1 MAMPLTL
8 GGATWS
14 RLLSRARCEG
24 GPLHAAPSLVD
35 HHGSRATVPTW
46 DQPGGEAGTNPTHIG
61 EAPLKPLGAAGA
73 QQLCSTKPRE
83 PPRVGPP
90 APVQCPATLRKGLWW
105 SSWWGSLDGI
115 QGVRGSNPLSS
126 TTTTPQVNIT
136 ARPSPHSRLS
146 QCRPAGAASGPR
158 AP

>member
-46 DQPGGEAGTNPTHIG
+46 DRPGGEAGTNPTHIG

-90 APVQCPATLRKGLWW
+90 APVQCPATQGLMVVVVVGIPGWHARGQGFKSPQLHHHNTAGH
-105 SSWWGSLDGI
+105 SSASHLSAFLSLAGLPD
-115 QGVRGSNPLSS
+115 SC
-126 TTTTPQVNIT
+126 
-136 ARPSPHSRLS
+136 PSLAHR
-146 QCRPAGAASGPR
+146 
-158 AP
+158 